1 LRLVACYLI
10 QGTGIVVGLVWPT
23 STGFAW
29 GSLLLG
35 MPMTAITYFAM
46 QEVRRLS
53 PQQPASLMGL
63 LTAVYGL
70 GQIVGPPLAA
80 AFLARSI
87 SVEAGFSAALGVAAA
102 ALLLGALMFGAMAR
116 KYPVHGR

>member
-1 LRLVACYLI
+1 
-10 QGTGIVVGLVWPT
+10 
-23 STGFAW
+23 
-29 GSLLLG
+29 
-35 MPMTAITYFAM
+35 YFAM

-53 PQQPASLMGL
+53 PHHPASLMGL

-80 AFLARSI
+80 AFLARSV

-102 ALLLGALMFGAMAR
+102 ALLLGAVMYGVMVR
-116 KYPVHGR
+116 RYPVQSR